1 MRISDWSSDVCSSDL
16 LYHTFAEQLAKLPDT
31 TRIYPGH
38 DYIANNLRFT
48 LDREPDNG
56 KAEALLREVDPQDTD
71 RALITTLAQEK
82 EVNAFF
88 RLTSPTVIARLRQAF
103 PDLPDQPSAKAV
115 RSEARRVGNEGV
127 RPCGTRGCP
136 YH

>member
-88 RLTSPTVIARLRQAF
+88 RLTSPT
-103 PDLPDQPSAKAV
+103 
-115 RSEARRVGNEGV
+115 RSEERRVGKSVLRVDIGGRRIIKKKNK
-127 RPCGTRGCP
+127 TRI
-136 YH
+136 